1 MGFALQGVVPSTKP
15 RRLVVVRPTLL
26 TLLPRAD
33 RSPFL
38 GGDTRRRGGSY
49 LGAFNP
55 PSIVVYRVFV
65 LVEIDRTHHPFSQR

>member
-15 RRLVVVRPTLL
+15 RRLVAERLTLL

-33 RSPFL
+33 LSPFL
-38 GGDTRRRGGSY
+38 GGDTRRRGGNY

-55 PSIVVYRVFV
+55 TSFVVYRVFV